1 MKPKFLWLIA
11 AFIAIS
17 FSACQKQET
26 YQTPESVAV
35 MTKPDASKNEPGQ
48 AGTRAVTIAATYD
61 WTAVSNDA
69 WITVSP
75 SSGGVGI
82 QEVVL
87 SFQENN
93 TGAVRKGS
101 VTFTAGSYSESY
113 MLTQNPAEETKE

>member
-1 MKPKFLWLIA
+1 MKPKILWLIA

-17 FSACQKQET
+17 VSACQKQET
-26 YQTPESVAV
+26 SQTPESVVV
-35 MTKPDASKNEPGQ
+35 MTKPDASKNESGQ
-48 AGTRAVTIAATYD
+48 AGIRAVTIAATSD
-61 WTAVSNDA
+61 WSAVSDDT

-75 SSGGVGI
+75 ASGGVGI

-87 SFQENN
+87 SFSENN

-113 MLTQNPAEETKE
+113 VLTQNPVEEAKK

>member
-1 MKPKFLWLIA
+1 
-11 AFIAIS
+11 
-17 FSACQKQET
+17 
-26 YQTPESVAV
+26 
-35 MTKPDASKNEPGQ
+35 
-48 AGTRAVTIAATYD
+48 VTIAATSD

-113 MLTQNPAEETKE
+113 TLTQNPAEEAKQ